1 MSNALLQSIRNQ
13 ILKYE
18 KEHGDLH
25 GKIHIYIP
33 QPDVIQ
39 TLNILIKY
47 RLDIFHVENNCI
59 TILINKRADKS
70 FLQEDD
76 RLEDLDITWTV
87 SEHINFAHNFS
98 TQFKTLN
105 PFIENS
111 NITNDE
117 KSFEFKIKLPCE
129 QIINRNGLRYYKY
142 KEDVFIIT
150 EPVKKLYDLIHM
162 LNNLIWNQVKNFSG
176 YRFEILKFQKAEYG
190 YYIQESDDISF

>member
-1 MSNALLQSIRNQ
+1 MNRSLIVSIRNQ

-18 KEHGDLH
+18 KENSGLH
-25 GKIHIYIP
+25 GKINIYIP

-47 RLDIFHVENNCI
+47 RLDIVHVENNCV

-70 FLQEDD
+70 FLQDD
-76 RLEDLDITWTV
+76 NRLEDLDIKWTV

-98 TQFKTLN
+98 TQFKALN

-129 QIINRNGLRYYKY
+129 QTINRNGTKYYKY

-150 EPVKKLYDLIHM
+150 EPAKKLYDLIHI
-162 LNNLIWNQVKNFSG
+162 LNNLIWNQVKNFHG
-176 YRFEILKFQKAEYG
+176 YRFEILKFQKAEHG
-190 YYIQESDDISF
+190 YYIQESDGIPF